1 VRAARNDPQTR
12 IKKGEIKKTMKIGVV
27 YPQTEYSNDP
37 QAIRDYA
44 QTVEALGFSH
54 VLAYDH
60 VLGANPERPDRLTG
74 PYTHESAFQEPL
86 VLFSFMAGVTQKLE
100 FTTGIII
107 LPQRQTAL
115 FAKQAATLDVLS
127 NGRTRLGIAL
137 GWNHV
142 EYIALNEDF
151 HNRGQRIEEQVH
163 VLRALWT
170 QPLVNFTGRWHTIP
184 EAGLKPLPVQR
195 PIPIWFGGHA
205 EPVLKRVAE
214 IGDGWMPNYRRIAD
228 AQATL
233 ERLDEFLE
241 AAGRIRSDIGIEA
254 RLMYGDGDVDR
265 WETTLQEWRE
275 AGATHMSINT
285 MGAGLNSPEANLSA
299 LRRFAENFRLN
310 R

>member
-1 VRAARNDPQTR
+1 
-12 IKKGEIKKTMKIGVV
+12 MKIGVV

-37 QAIRDYA
+37 GAIRAYA
-44 QTVEALGFSH
+44 QTVEGLGFSH

-60 VLGANPERPDRLTG
+60 VLGANPNRPDKLDG

-86 VLFSFMAGVTQKLE
+86 VLFSFMAAVTQKLE

-127 NGRTRLGIAL
+127 GGRTRLGVAL

-142 EYIALNEDF
+142 EYTALNKDF
-151 HNRGQRIEEQVH
+151 HDRGKRIEEQVQ

-170 QPLVNFTGRWHTIP
+170 EPLVNFSGRFHTIP
-184 EAGLKPLPVQR
+184 DAGINPLPVQR

-205 EPVLKRVAE
+205 EPVLKRVAQM
-214 IGDGWMPNYRRIAD
+214 GDGWMPNHRRIAD
-228 AQATL
+228 AQASL

-241 AAGRIRSDIGIEA
+241 TAGRTRTDIGIEA
-254 RLMYGDGDVDR
+254 RLMYGDGNINR
-265 WETTLQEWRE
+265 WEITLQEWQE

-285 MGAGLNSPEANLSA
+285 MGVGFDSPEAHLNA
-299 LRRFAENFRLN
+299 LKRFAKNVELN